1 SPSPTVGTTG
11 GATVFA
17 QDSFAG
23 RSVSN
28 GWGTASDGNVW
39 RVQAGDAGVLSVSGN
54 EGRVDGSNSMALL
67 RATLGTQTAADSDV
81 VARYTSGDYAD
92 DAGHLV
98 SRFSDSESTATYYAA
113 GLDSPDGTPELN
125 IMKVVAGS
133 QTRVANT
140 AFSAADGTA
149 YWERTNV

>member
-1 SPSPTVGTTG
+1 
-11 GATVFA
+11 
-17 QDSFAG
+17 
-23 RSVSN
+23 
-28 GWGTASDGNVW
+28 
-39 RVQAGDAGVLSVSGN
+39 
-54 EGRVDGSNSMALL
+54 MALL

-140 AFSAADGTA
+140 AFPAADGTA
-149 YWERTNV
+149 YWERTSVRTSRTTAVISVRAWKDGTAEPTGWNLVYADWSPLPAG